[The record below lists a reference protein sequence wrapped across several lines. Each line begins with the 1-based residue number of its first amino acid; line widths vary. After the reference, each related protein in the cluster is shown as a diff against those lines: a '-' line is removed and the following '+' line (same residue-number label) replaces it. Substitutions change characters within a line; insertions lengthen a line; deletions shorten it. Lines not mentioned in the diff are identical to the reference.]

1 MLIEI
6 DDMVINTDQICHI
19 KLNRFNHSIQVF
31 FTGGD
36 QVRIDFPSDEYADRF
51 LTKIGRKDHFA

>member
-6 DDMVINTDQICHI
+6 DDVVINTDQICYI
-19 KLNRFNHSIQVF
+19 KINQHNHSLQIF
-31 FTGGD
+31 FTND
-36 QVRIDFPSDEYADRF
+36 RDVRLDFPSREYADRF

>member
-6 DDMVINTDQICHI
+6 DDMVINTDQICYMKI
-19 KLNRFNHSIQVF
+19 NKFNNSIQVF
-31 FTGGD
+31 FTGGN
-36 QVRIDFPSDEYADRF
+36 QVRLDFPSYEDADRF